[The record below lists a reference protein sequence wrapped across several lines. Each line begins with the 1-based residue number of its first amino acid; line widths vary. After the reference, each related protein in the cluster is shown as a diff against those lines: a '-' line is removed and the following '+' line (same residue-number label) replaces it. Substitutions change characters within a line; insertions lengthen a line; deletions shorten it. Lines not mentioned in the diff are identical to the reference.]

1 MAGLGWV
8 QEGQT
13 LAEGIRIL
21 NPLRGNA
28 VLAAVD
34 ATQGGIEVVEE
45 SEIPVGRQAL
55 AERGFFVEPT
65 SAVIWSALL
74 RRLPGLPEPIV
85 AALTG
90 SGYKSGVEWSLTA

>member
-21 NPLRGNA
+21 NPLRGDA
-28 VLAAVD
+28 VLAAVEET
-34 ATQGGIEVVEE
+34 AGGFEVVEE
-45 SEIPVGRQAL
+45 SEIPVGRRAL

-65 SAVIWSALL
+65 SAVIWPALL

-90 SGYKSGVEWSLTA
+90 SGYKSGWNGV